1 MDPIDLVKEIRKII
15 SEKRIDISDVIL
27 TGGVE
32 DYTNYSNLVGQLKS
46 LDYVEQE
53 VRDFLQKRR
62 IDVDQE

>member
-1 MDPIDLVKEIRKII
+1 MDPIDLVNEIRKII
-15 SEKRIDISDVIL
+15 SEKRMDISDVIL